1 MALIKLNVI
10 GLTYAQLQQN
20 AYALVLGEENGDRRM
35 SIVIGA
41 VEAQAIAMHLQDI
54 HPSRPLTHD
63 LFATVMEKY
72 QISLRRVFIYKIEQD
87 LFFTEL
93 LFRDKEGKE
102 IKVDSRTSD
111 AIALA
116 VRMQT
121 PIYTTEGVM
130 SLTNI
135 PATEREENEPHSE
148 HQEKVV
154 EEEHAVDENNL
165 AILSI
170 EELEEQLQKAVENEA
185 YEKAALIKEEIK
197 HRHKE

>member
-41 VEAQAIAMHLQDI
+41 VEAQAIAMHLQGI

-63 LFATVMEKY
+63 LFAIVMEKY
-72 QISLRRVFIYKIEQD
+72 QISLRRVFIYKIDQD

-93 LFRDKEGKE
+93 LFRDKEGVE

-121 PIYTTEGVM
+121 PIYATEDIM
-130 SLTNI
+130 NLTNQ
-135 PATEREENEPHSE
+135 PLTEDDDDEFDSE
-148 HQEKVV
+148 DQK
-154 EEEHAVDENNL
+154 EEEQAVDENNL
-165 AILSI
+165 AVLSI
-170 EELEEQLQKAVENEA
+170 EELEAQLQKAVENEA
-185 YEKAALIKEEIK
+185 YERAALIKEELK
-197 HRHKE
+197 HRQKE

>member
-20 AYALVLGEENGDRRM
+20 AYALVLGEENGSRRM

-41 VEAQAIAMHLQDI
+41 VEAQAIAMHLQGI

-63 LFATVMEKY
+63 LFAMVMEKY
-72 QISLRRVFIYKIEQD
+72 QISLRRIFIYKIEQD

-93 LFRDKEGKE
+93 LFRDKEGNE
-102 IKVDSRTSD
+102 IKIDSRTSD

-121 PIYTTEGVM
+121 PIYTTEDVM
-130 SLTNI
+130 NLTNL
-135 PATEREENEPHSE
+135 PPTTEEGSE
-148 HQEKVV
+148 YQEKEE
-154 EEEHAVDENNL
+154 EEEHAIDENNL

-170 EELEEQLQKAVENEA
+170 EELEEQLQKAIENEA
-185 YEKAALIKEEIK
+185 YEKAALIKEELK
-197 HRHKE
+197 HRKKE